1 MTTLIMISAVI
12 ISFAIVKKNQE
23 KKDNE
28 RILEAQHR
36 LDKLEIEKE
45 ELVKK
50 GESTLSVDRLILEAK
65 KDLRKAELEK
75 R

>member
-1 MTTLIMISAVI
+1 MIIAVA
-12 ISFAIVKKNQE
+12 ISFALVKKNQE
-23 KKDNE
+23 KKDNA

-36 LDKLEIEKE
+36 LDKLEMEKE

-50 GESTLSVDRLILEAK
+50 GESTLSVDRRILEAK

>member
-45 ELVKK
+45 ELDKK

>member
-1 MTTLIMISAVI
+1 MASLVMIIAVA
-12 ISFAIVKKNQE
+12 ISFALVKKNQE
-23 KKDNE
+23 KKDNA

-36 LDKLEIEKE
+36 LDKLEMEKE

-50 GESTLSVDRLILEAK
+50 GESTLSVDRRILEAK